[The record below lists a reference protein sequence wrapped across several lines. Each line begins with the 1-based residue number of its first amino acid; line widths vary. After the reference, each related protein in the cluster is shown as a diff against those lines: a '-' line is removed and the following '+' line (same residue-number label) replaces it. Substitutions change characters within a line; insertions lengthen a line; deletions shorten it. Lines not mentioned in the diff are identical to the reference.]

1 MDSFFKEWAPDWL
14 IRLTIF
20 LVLMP
25 GLLVFALYFSNI
37 SEASG
42 YYGIEPADVQFS
54 IVIMYAAM
62 VSFFPV
68 DDRFFKYLKPK
79 PYFITATLINIAL
92 YYICGITRDPDI
104 LMICRFLQGLSCS
117 MLCNFCLNLIF
128 YKLPQQRARALGYG
142 VFYGVIQASIP
153 VCAIFCSWIL
163 YHYEFNQLF
172 YLLIFMQIPGVV
184 LMLLIV
190 KNIRI
195 KKKFPLYQI
204 DWVSYVFFAFILCSI
219 GYILVYG
226 QQLNWFSAQK
236 IKLLSLAII
245 ISAGLFS
252 YRQLHLK
259 RPLIQLRLLRF
270 ANFRNGLLLLAL
282 YYICKGTT
290 GFTYIFAQQILGLDP
305 IHLIPFWGVNIAGI
319 VLGMAIAVRFVL
331 LKSEAKILWIT
342 GFLSLLIFHLLMYFL
357 FSANAEEKQ
366 LYLPLFIQG
375 FGTGWLMVPLVV
387 FLVSAA
393 PLSMVGATPFIGI
406 VSRFLGLSAGIAIGN
421 YFQLYYKSIH
431 FNDFRQYVTA
441 LNPLYT
447 EKMNDLQS
455 GVNYSGNSMGN
466 MQGTAT
472 VLLNKSIAN
481 QIFLRS
487 AMDYYSLMILVI
499 SVIIILIIFLPG
511 VKQVLLVFRSK
522 ALPC

>member
-20 LVLMP
+20 LVLLP

-54 IVIMYAAM
+54 IVLMYAAL

-79 PYFITATLINIAL
+79 PYFITATLINIVS
-92 YYICGITRDPDI
+92 YYICAITRDVAT
-104 LMICRFLQGLSCS
+104 LMICRFIQGLSCS

-163 YHYEFNQLF
+163 YRYEFNHLF
-172 YLLIFMQIPGVV
+172 YLLILMQIPGVV
-184 LMLLIV
+184 LMLLIM

-195 KKKFPLYQI
+195 KKKFPLYQL
-204 DWVSYVFFAFILCSI
+204 DWISYVFYTFILCSA

-236 IKLLSLAII
+236 IKLLSLGIV

-259 RPLIQLRLLRF
+259 RPLLQLRLLRF
-270 ANFRNGLLLLAL
+270 ANVRNGLLLLAL

-290 GFTYIFAQQILGLDP
+290 GFTYIFAQQILGLDA
-305 IHLIPFWGVNIAGI
+305 IHLIPFWGANIAGI
-319 VLGMAIAVRFVL
+319 VLGMAISVRFVL
-331 LKSEAKILWIT
+331 LKTEAKVLWIT
-342 GFLSLLIFHLLMYFL
+342 GFAALLVFHLLMYFL
-357 FSANAEEKQ
+357 FSANVEDNQ
-366 LYLPLFIQG
+366 LYLPLFLQG

-387 FLVSAA
+387 FMSSAA
-393 PLSMVGATPFIGI
+393 PISMVGSTPFIG
-406 VSRFLGLSAGIAIGN
+406 VASRFLGLSIGLAIAN

-447 EKMNDLQS
+447 EKISDLQS
-455 GVNYSGNSMGN
+455 GVAYSGNGIGN
-466 MQGTAT
+466 TQETAAA
-472 VLLNKSIAN
+472 LLNKSIAN
-481 QIFLRS
+481 QVFLRS
-487 AMDYYSLMILVI
+487 AMDYYSLMILMI

-522 ALPC
+522 VMPY